1 MFLSSKDK
9 HYTAK
14 IQLSDKEIVEW
25 LVINDTT
32 TIKVNSCSIRLPS
45 LENNSKGIPTKR
57 LRKRKRK
64 YRLNLKLKLV
74 HEVSIQLQLVY
85 KKSKN
90 DYTDPV
96 NLWIVLNI
104 DLAWKLLSV
113 RSVNNVFHKV
123 MSLQHVPK
131 PKFKSGPKQ
140 FLFCLNKCEKHIT
153 WNI

>member
-1 MFLSSKDK
+1 M
-9 HYTAK
+9 
-14 IQLSDKEIVEW
+14 
-25 LVINDTT
+25 
-32 TIKVNSCSIRLPS
+32 NSCSIRLSS

-57 LRKRKRK
+57 LKKRKRK
-64 YRLNLKLKLV
+64 YRRNLKLKLV

-90 DYTDPV
+90 DYTHPV
-96 NLWIVLNI
+96 NLWIVLSI

-123 MSLQHVPK
+123 LSLQHVPK

-153 WNI
+153 WNIQYFLVVFIKSQYFYGSRLKTYRTCGTCIVRK